1 MWTVWGKT
9 SPNSLIAYLPWW
21 PFMHALVNIHILQG
35 KGGGEECSLN
45 SPLRWP
51 WSRSIWIFQEISSQ
65 VYFNNDG
72 WVGSAT
78 QETGNILGCRLLTRT
93 SFPLRLSLQGGR
105 EKQSCLDLEVPTLEG
120 CASKEAITKRVA
132 MKGMLIWYFLRHV
145 GLMNIKREIKSPSKQ
160 MYRWS
165 GALTQEQG
173 WQNNGIKTNLCSAL
187 FILRLWGP
195 YVSQTN

>member
-78 QETGNILGCRLLTRT
+78 QETGSILGWGLLTRM
-93 SFPLRLSLQGGR
+93 SFPLRLFFQGGR
-105 EKQSCLDLEVPTLEG
+105 EKQSCLDQGVKSFPYTGRLSWQRG
-120 CASKEAITKRVA
+120 YYYKESNNERDVDLVFSQACKSNDREMKKPFQANVRVIICPHTGA
-132 MKGMLIWYFLRHV
+132 RMEKQKQLKLTFALRC
-145 GLMNIKREIKSPSKQ
+145 L
-160 MYRWS
+160 Y
-165 GALTQEQG
+165 
-173 WQNNGIKTNLCSAL
+173 
-187 FILRLWGP
+187 
-195 YVSQTN
+195 